1 MVAASH
7 CALAV
12 APLAYA
18 SCARKRCYVEMWVLV
33 GIVLMIPLVEL
44 CNHCLF
50 LLKAFVNIRA
60 NVIGWKEVL
69 GLSNLCLRNDLK
81 RGVWSWSEGI
91 NYAPALAAATVG
103 IVLAQRATATAIA
116 VACVLTAKGC
126 HTWTLQLKLSP
137 LVAQVCVHFC
147 SFEIASLST
156 LRTCLDS
163 TRALSDP
170 KWSWREDLQQV
181 VKSRVM
187 LMVTDDTSSSTMES
201 APLRLTRRIALVT
214 LWSLEIPNGEHGF
227 CNFMLGI
234 HN

>member
-81 RGVWSWSEGI
+81 LMGSQVVLMEFCMCI

-126 HTWTLQLKLSP
+126 HTWCSVFYQVSPKNFPVRAKCSPRINLYISSLPSIHFEFPSTLVNGKYGVNHLTMQLKLSP
-137 LVAQVCVHFC
+137 LVAQVSVHFC
-147 SFEIASLST
+147 SSEIASLS
-156 LRTCLDS
+156 
-163 TRALSDP
+163 
-170 KWSWREDLQQV
+170 
-181 VKSRVM
+181 
-187 LMVTDDTSSSTMES
+187 SS
-201 APLRLTRRIALVT
+201 
-214 LWSLEIPNGEHGF
+214 
-227 CNFMLGI
+227 
-234 HN
+234 